1 MKNKL
6 SLLLLLL
13 TFALIILCSFH
24 ISKTPDS
31 LVFATP
37 KSNDTIGLSAAKIED
52 MNDDGLMLTYTSK
65 KPAALVFSNANFDC
79 NLIRT
84 NYKYPY
90 VTGYPLG
97 TGGFFTKTEQRNTEA
112 VAVLNEFAAFE
123 IFGTTDISGNT
134 FEIEGIT
141 YTVRGVISDGELKTS
156 NVYVP
161 MDEGEFPQNLIGK
174 VDINKAAAS
183 AELINSLKIN
193 GISENGYNIIPTAD
207 IHKLFYQKLKVG
219 ALAIA
224 MGLLVILLS
233 TIISNF
239 KKSVASIHSFMQ
251 VEYISDIV
259 KNHKIML
266 LKIFTLC
273 IAILAAGA
281 CMLYMFVMITYC
293 YLDIRALHAI
303 GSWAYKVHI
312 ADKIQLDISD
322 FNILSDFL
330 PIVLISSA
338 ATYFY
343 GIMNR
348 KEDKHGITGANQ
360 CQQEIYT
367 GYGSC

>member
-1 MKNKL
+1 LKNKL

-13 TFALIILCSFH
+13 TFALIVLCSFYV
-24 ISKTPDS
+24 SKTPDS

-37 KSNDTIGLSAAKIED
+37 KSNDTIGLSGAKIED

-65 KPAALVFSNANFDC
+65 KPAALVSNNANFDC

-97 TGGFFTKTEQRNTEA
+97 TGGFFTKTDQKNTEA

-123 IFGTTDISGNT
+123 IFGTTDISGNA
-134 FEIEGIT
+134 FEIEGVI
-141 YTVRGVISDGELKTS
+141 YTVRGIISDGELKTS

-174 VDINKAAAS
+174 ADINKASAS

-193 GISENGYNIIPTAD
+193 GISENEYNIIPTAD

-224 MGLLVILLS
+224 MGLLVILLD

-239 KKSVASIHSFMQ
+239 KKSVANIHSSMQ

-259 KNHKIML
+259 KNHKIIL

-281 CMLYMFVMITYC
+281 CMIYMFVMITYC

-312 ADKIQLDISD
+312 TDKIQPDIRD

-330 PIVLISSA
+330 LIVLIPA
-338 ATYFY
+338 AAAYFY
-343 GIMNR
+343 GIINR
-348 KEDKHGITGANQ
+348 KEDKRGITGANQ